1 MSYTA
6 EQRAANKAKADEAA
20 MAEATEVQAAGR
32 ANRAQNRQM
41 KTERIP
47 VDGQRDIMTVHG
59 KDPAYS
65 YRWVEDSDERGSR
78 IWKFKRGGWELA
90 TLDGEQHDVTVG
102 QEAVYKSKQDGN
114 LVRLHTGDAKYSY
127 LMRIKNEWK
136 SEDFQ
141 AKQDRIDELEGGLM
155 GEQTSEGEAN
165 NGMYGSVKFEQ

>member
-1 MSYTA
+1 MSYTT
-6 EQRAANKAKADEAA
+6 EQRAANKAKADAAVNVPEEA
-20 MAEATEVQAAGR
+20 QISGR
-32 ANRAQNRQM
+32 ANRAQNRQT

-90 TLDGEQHDVTVG
+90 TLDGEQQEMHVG

-114 LVRLHTGDAKYSY
+114 LVRLHTGEAKFSY
-127 LMRIKNEWK
+127 LMRIKKEWK
-136 SEDFQ
+136 KEDFQ
-141 AKQDRIDELEGGLM
+141 TKQANIDELEGGIM
-155 GEQTSEGEAN
+155 GTQTSQGDAN
-165 NGMYGSVKFEQ
+165 NGMYGSVKFEK